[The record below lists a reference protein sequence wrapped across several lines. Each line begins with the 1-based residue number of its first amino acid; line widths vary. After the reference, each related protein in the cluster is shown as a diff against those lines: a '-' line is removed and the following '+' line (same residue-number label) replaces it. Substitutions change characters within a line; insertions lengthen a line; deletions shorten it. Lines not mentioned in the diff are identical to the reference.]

1 MHPYIHIYGWASQV
15 ALMVKNLSSNAGD
28 LRDTVFILGQE
39 DRLEQGMSI
48 HFGILAWGIPWT
60 EETGAL

>member
-1 MHPYIHIYGWASQV
+1 
-15 ALMVKNLSSNAGD
+15 MVKNLSSNAGD